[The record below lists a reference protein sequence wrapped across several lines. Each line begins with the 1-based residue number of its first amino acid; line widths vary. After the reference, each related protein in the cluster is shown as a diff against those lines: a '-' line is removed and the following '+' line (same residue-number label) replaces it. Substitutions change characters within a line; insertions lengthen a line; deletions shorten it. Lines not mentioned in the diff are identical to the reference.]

1 MNISLV
7 LIIYRSNST
16 IAKDTSNYCVNL
28 FSKKGIDSLRIDSD
42 FDKKSLEGKLKFS
55 SKLPDLAIIDI
66 KLDKTDVELLGRL
79 LHQEKEIIENIIKN
93 KNIKDPI
100 WTERHNHL
108 NKLINKI

>member
-1 MNISLV
+1 M
-7 LIIYRSNST
+7 
-16 IAKDTSNYCVNL
+16 K
-28 FSKKGIDSLRIDSD
+28 
-42 FDKKSLEGKLKFS
+42 
-55 SKLPDLAIIDI
+55 DI

>member
-1 MNISLV
+1 M
-7 LIIYRSNST
+7 
-16 IAKDTSNYCVNL
+16 K
-28 FSKKGIDSLRIDSD
+28 
-42 FDKKSLEGKLKFS
+42 
-55 SKLPDLAIIDI
+55 DI

-100 WTERHNHL
+100 WVERHNHL